1 MAEYDNRIPEKLQ
14 LLRVGLGGKDEL
26 SVFAFYPSEQ
36 QTNFAN
42 PSFCLAPASDYP
54 ETMDVTG
61 AIEQTLHDL
70 LDYGGTDEDVRQVLG
85 LVPRDELDETLLE
98 YDDFTEID
106 LGWCIEGHLLSFEK
120 LDPEACDVHSIL
132 SDMQIKHIEEWFD
145 VTSASD
151 CLAKAVAVA
160 HDHSYK
166 ESSDKAAILADF
178 TTGKWRAHLVMPGG
192 HYGRTGALT
201 YEPEEAAKYG
211 SGLPLVEFYDM
222 SQDPVAFPGGQ
233 FVSRYYMSTLL
244 GTDNLH
250 LDEPIRDIK
259 ALCLDGGV
267 PSWTIAGDDLKRV
280 SDWLDRAYTALG
292 GQIAKN
298 GADTPEQTVSL
309 ADMARENRDAAD
321 ALSGHEPD
329 GSREPDAR

>member
-1 MAEYDNRIPEKLQ
+1 MAEYDSRIPEKLQ

-26 SVFAFYPSEQ
+26 SVFAYYPSEQ

-70 LDYGGTDEDVRQVLG
+70 LDYGGTEEDVRQVLG

-106 LGWCIEGHLLSFEK
+106 LGWCIEGHLLGFEK

-132 SDMQIKHIEEWFD
+132 SDEQIEHIEEWFD
-145 VTSASD
+145 VLNASD
-151 CLAKAVAVA
+151 CLSKAVAVA
-160 HDHSYK
+160 HDPSYK

-178 TTGKWRAHLVMPGG
+178 TTGKWRTHLVMPGG

-244 GTDNLH
+244 GTDNLKIGS
-250 LDEPIRDIK
+250 PIREMS
-259 ALCLDGGV
+259 ALSLDGGV

-280 SDWLDRAYTALG
+280 ADWLDTAHEALRGSDGDRAPEEA
-292 GQIAKN
+292 N
-298 GADTPEQTVSL
+298 GAVSL

-321 ALSGHEPD
+321 ALSWHETD
-329 GSREPDAR
+329 DSRESNAR